1 MKLNRPLRSKLGFV
15 LMLGAAVFLSGCT
28 VTPKGENALRR
39 AAVKAGIPYVKPY
52 AQRHIP
58 PLPLNA
64 KSPQLVRYAILNNPD
79 VEKAYWNWRAAIEQ
93 IPQAGTQATT
103 LMLNAGTSLQN
114 GQASLANTILGA
126 GNMTGSDIRWP
137 SKLTTQA
144 RAALDAARA
153 AGWQYRAA
161 IFAVRRA
168 VLAAWYRYGRT
179 AVLLRLNRRQ
189 RQLLATSAALSR
201 SGISPGGKRAGQWLA
216 DQNAV
221 DEMDA
226 KIINLQH
233 QLPRDLA
240 KLNAVLGRPA
250 AQPLSPP
257 SAIAV
262 LSAPH
267 LNAQQLWLLAAQRN
281 PQLRGLARDVSANRF
296 DIRRAKQQYIPNF
309 DIGLSSSLDGTAQS
323 FSGALVVPVLRY
335 KAINAAIAQAGDQ
348 LRATQAA
355 WRSTHVSL
363 ATQLLVDIIAM
374 HNDDRQISIFQN
386 TILPRLKILVS
397 LARADYQQGNGGIDR
412 QIKAQDELLAIQQ
425 TIVNLR
431 ADLDTRIADLDA
443 IIAAPL

>member
-1 MKLNRPLRSKLGFV
+1 MKSHHSSFSILALALLLGSAI
-15 LMLGAAVFLSGCT
+15 LLTACT

-39 AAVKAGIPYVKPY
+39 AAVKAGKPYEKPY
-52 AQRHIP
+52 AQRHLP
-58 PLPLNA
+58 PLPLKA
-64 KSPQLVRYAILNNPD
+64 RSRQLVQYALLNSPD
-79 VEKAYWNWRAAIEQ
+79 VEKAYWKWRAAIEQ

-126 GNMTGSDIRWP
+126 GNMTSSDIRWP

-144 RAALDAARA
+144 RAALESARA

-179 AVLLRLNRRQ
+179 AAVLRLNQRR

-201 SGISPGGKRAGQWLA
+201 SGISLGGKSAGQWLA
-216 DQNAV
+216 GQNAV

-226 KIINLQH
+226 QIINLQH

-240 KLNAVLGRPA
+240 KLNAVLGRPPA
-250 AQPLSPP
+250 APLSPP
-257 SAIAV
+257 PAIAV
-262 LSAPH
+262 LSAPR

-296 DIRRAKQQYIPNF
+296 DIRRARQQYIPNF

-323 FSGALVVPVLRY
+323 FSGSLIIPVLRY

-363 ATQLLVDIIAM
+363 AAQLLVDLIAM
-374 HNDDRQISIFQN
+374 HNDDRQINIFQN
-386 TILPRLKILVS
+386 TILPRLKIIAS
-397 LARADYQQGNGGIDR
+397 LARADFQQGNGSIDR
-412 QIKAQDELLAIQQ
+412 QIKAQGELLAIQQ

-443 IIAAPL
+443 IFAAPL